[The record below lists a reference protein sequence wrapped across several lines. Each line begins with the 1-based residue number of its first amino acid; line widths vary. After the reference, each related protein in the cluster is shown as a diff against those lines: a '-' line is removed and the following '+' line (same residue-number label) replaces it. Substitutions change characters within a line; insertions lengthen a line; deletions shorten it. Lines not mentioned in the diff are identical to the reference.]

1 MPSEMTFPI
10 TKRDIRE
17 LLKGAQLT
25 GEKCL
30 SEFLEANKKGRGGYC
45 INWAAINLY
54 DVQLMFDE
62 DADMTLSF
70 RFDEGQCDKF
80 DAFMRERIMECIPG
94 DFSVEVISEW

>member
-1 MPSEMTFPI
+1 MSGFSLVI
-10 TKRDIRE
+10 AKWIRAARIE
-17 LLKGAQLT
+17 SSTAL
-25 GEKCL
+25 CF